1 MLVVQSNLA
10 NTYQMLGKLDEAL
23 RLRRDVHSGRL
34 RLEGEESRN
43 TLTEADNYAM
53 NLLDLQRFEEANA
66 LLRKVMPVARRVLGD
81 NNQTTLHMR
90 WNYAKALCRATGAT
104 LDDVREAV
112 ATLEGTERTARRVL
126 GGAHPLTGAM
136 EKSLK
141 TVRSKLAA
149 INAP

>member
-1 MLVVQSNLA
+1 MKRTRRRGS
-10 NTYQMLGKLDEAL
+10 TPSL
-23 RLRRDVHSGRL
+23 RLRTV
-34 RLEGEESRN
+34 
-43 TLTEADNYAM
+43 YA
-53 NLLDLQRFEEANA
+53 AA
-66 LLRKVMPVARRVLGD
+66 L
-81 NNQTTLHMR
+81 NNDPS
-90 WNYAKALCRATGAT
+90 AT

>member
-1 MLVVQSNLA
+1 MRRGPIVEA
-10 NTYQMLGKLDEAL
+10 N
-23 RLRRDVHSGRL
+23 
-34 RLEGEESRN
+34 
-43 TLTEADNYAM
+43 NYASS
-53 NLLDLQRFEEANA
+53 LIYLRRFEEAKA
-66 LLRKVMPVARRVLGD
+66 LLREMIPVAQRVLGKG
-81 NNQTTLHMR
+81 NITTLR
-90 WNYAKALCRATGAT
+90 LRTVYAAALNNDPSAT